1 MRKPVKI
8 KGVRTTDPRKHY
20 MKIYCYIYALLPRML
35 NNDDIYSFY
44 NDEYYFI
51 ANVFGTSRNYN

>member
-1 MRKPVKI
+1 
-8 KGVRTTDPRKHY
+8 

-51 ANVFGTSRNYN
+51 TNVFGTSRNYN